1 MQLLVAMLVV
11 GVLITQMSLRCWF
24 LVDNSNV
31 IVGCYVGFWVHLN
44 VIQMLVVILVV
55 GTCELLR

>member
-1 MQLLVAMLVV
+1 MCLDNSNAIIGCYV
-11 GVLITQMSLRCWF
+11 GCWYF
-24 LVDNSNV
+24 DNSNV

-44 VIQMLVVILVV
+44 VIQMLVAILVV